1 VRAPTDTQ
9 TDTSLFSLQQLL
21 LLLLQDREIKEQE
34 NLSHK
39 QNPTEKS
46 LTKNRFTKETRQKRE
61 QKTNRQIQKFR
72 IQGRQNKN
80 LSLKNK
86 ALREEQSNKTRRENQ
101 KNKKQK
107 AL

>member
-21 LLLLQDREIKEQE
+21 LLLLQDREIKVQE

-46 LTKNRFTKETRQKRE
+46 LTMNRFTKETRQKRE
-61 QKTNRQIQKFR
+61 QKTSREMQK
-72 IQGRQNKN
+72 
-80 LSLKNK
+80 LKNS
-86 ALREEQSNKTRRENQ
+86 RKT
-101 KNKKQK
+101 KPKP
-107 AL
+107 

>member
-21 LLLLQDREIKEQE
+21 LLLLQDREIKVQE
-34 NLSHK
+34 NLSHN

-61 QKTNRQIQKFR
+61 QKTNREMQK
-72 IQGRQNKN
+72 
-80 LSLKNK
+80 LKNS
-86 ALREEQSNKTRRENQ
+86 RKT
-101 KNKKQK
+101 KPKKI
-107 AL
+107 